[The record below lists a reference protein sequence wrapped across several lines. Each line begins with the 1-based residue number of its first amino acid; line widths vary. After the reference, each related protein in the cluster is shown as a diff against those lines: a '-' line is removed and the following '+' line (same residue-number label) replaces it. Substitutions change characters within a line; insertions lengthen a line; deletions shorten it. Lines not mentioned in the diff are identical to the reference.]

1 MLGQAGVDLV
11 VGAGGAWSAVP
22 GPAAAHIVADV
33 VRRPGAVQVAID
45 HARLLGPIGTIADDE
60 ERDALVADLARGP
73 APPARD
79 HRDAARP
86 AAEPAGRAA
95 SPRDRRLRRSEIEL
109 VAGGLTL
116 VDLPPG
122 ARGTAEL
129 AFRGTPELGPR
140 GRRFR
145 VAVSGGLAG
154 LLVDLRD
161 IPLRLP
167 ERPDRRRELLGT
179 WERAL
184 WPERDS

>member
-1 MLGQAGVDLV
+1 MPRGLRPNRPAGQLLLET
-11 VGAGGAWSAVP
+11 AGG
-22 GPAAAHIVADV
+22 
-33 VRRPGAVQVAID
+33 
-45 HARLLGPIGTIADDE
+45 
-60 ERDALVADLARGP
+60 
-73 APPARD
+73 
-79 HRDAARP
+79 
-86 AAEPAGRAA
+86 
-95 SPRDRRLRRSEIEL
+95 RSELDL

-140 GRRFR
+140 GRHFR

-154 LLVDLRD
+154 LLLDLRD

-184 WPERDS
+184 WPEHDA